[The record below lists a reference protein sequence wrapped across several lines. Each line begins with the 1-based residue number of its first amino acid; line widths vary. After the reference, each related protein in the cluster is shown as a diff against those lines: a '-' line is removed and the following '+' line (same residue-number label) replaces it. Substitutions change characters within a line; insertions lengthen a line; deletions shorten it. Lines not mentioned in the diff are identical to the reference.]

1 MYLGFFVIDSLSR
14 YVDLKIVA
22 GGQCTTY
29 LIPYKLMI
37 FSELLFANMFTAN
50 GKSNLKSFPVQY
62 SPTEQAQ
69 GKALLSSFPHPR

>member
-1 MYLGFFVIDSLSR
+1 MLVSGILCDSLSR
-14 YVDLKIVA
+14 YVDLKMVA

-37 FSELLFANMFTAN
+37 FSELLSANMFTAN

-69 GKALLSSFPHPR
+69 GKALSSSFPHPH